1 MSALDWLVI
10 LAYLAV
16 MLYIGY
22 HSMKT
27 VKTDEDFVLAGRNVG
42 NIYIILSL
50 FASFTG
56 LSGLFGT
63 PQYVYEY
70 GIAGWWW
77 WATFPIGV
85 FIMGMT
91 MAKLLRRRMHVTL
104 PDVVDV
110 NHSSK
115 AVRVAASLV
124 TVWNYLAWTAGQVA
138 GIVLVITTF
147 TDLNGTA
154 AVIVA
159 YIIIVL
165 FTLLGGFRA
174 VVYTDSLQAVLFLVV
189 LGLVIPAVL
198 LLHYDVPEALA
209 QTTSIDGF
217 YKLFGSVPAG
227 TMITWWLLAPAGFI
241 DNMALQR
248 VFAAKDEKSAKG
260 NITAAFLLMIIF
272 GLILMFI
279 GIMARFIL
287 PAGSDPASAMLNLS
301 QLVLPKGMLGLL
313 VAAFAG
319 VAVSTASS
327 TLLVCSSTLEQDVYS
342 VLRNTGKE
350 KPASSLLV
358 NRLFVVLVGLIALV
372 LALKVPS
379 VTQILMYGY
388 SVYVPG
394 LLLPVIAGSFHW
406 KLFRPRHVAHH
417 CLRRTHRCH
426 SHSDGGTFPRLPGRP
441 DRLRHSFLHRTL
453 ERQAAGGSPLT
464 TPVVP
469 ISR

>member
-1 MSALDWLVI
+1 MKGMLKMSALDWLVI

-110 NHSSK
+110 SHSSK

-406 KLFRPRHVAHH
+406 KL
-417 CLRRTHRCH
+417 
-426 SHSDGGTFPRLPGRP
+426 SDRAMLLTIVSGVLTAVILILMGEPFPGSLGGLIVSAIPFCIGLWNGRQ
-441 DRLRHSFLHRTL
+441 RAEVH
-453 ERQAAGGSPLT
+453 
-464 TPVVP
+464 
-469 ISR
+469 

>member
-104 PDVVDV
+104 PDVVYV

-406 KLFRPRHVAHH
+406 KL
-417 CLRRTHRCH
+417 
-426 SHSDGGTFPRLPGRP
+426 SDRAMLLTIVSGVLTAVILILMGEPFPGSLGGLIVSAIPFCIGLWNGRQ
-441 DRLRHSFLHRTL
+441 RAEVH
-453 ERQAAGGSPLT
+453 
-464 TPVVP
+464 
-469 ISR
+469 

>member
-1 MSALDWLVI
+1 
-10 LAYLAV
+10 

-406 KLFRPRHVAHH
+406 KL
-417 CLRRTHRCH
+417 
-426 SHSDGGTFPRLPGRP
+426 SDRAMLLTIVSGVLTAVILILMGEPFPGSLGGLIVSAIPFCIGLWNGRQ
-441 DRLRHSFLHRTL
+441 RAEVH
-453 ERQAAGGSPLT
+453 
-464 TPVVP
+464 
-469 ISR
+469 

>member
-198 LLHYDVPEALA
+198 LLQYDVPEALA

-406 KLFRPRHVAHH
+406 KL
-417 CLRRTHRCH
+417 
-426 SHSDGGTFPRLPGRP
+426 SDRAMLLTIVSGVLTAVILILMGEPFPGSLGGLIVSAIPFCIGLWNGRQ
-441 DRLRHSFLHRTL
+441 RAEVH
-453 ERQAAGGSPLT
+453 
-464 TPVVP
+464 
-469 ISR
+469 

>member
-241 DNMALQR
+241 DNIALQR

-327 TLLVCSSTLEQDVYS
+327 TLLVCSSTLEQGVYS

-406 KLFRPRHVAHH
+406 KL
-417 CLRRTHRCH
+417 
-426 SHSDGGTFPRLPGRP
+426 SDRAMLLTIVSGVLTAVILILMGEPFPGSLGGLIVSAIPFCIGLWNGRQ
-441 DRLRHSFLHRTL
+441 RAEVH
-453 ERQAAGGSPLT
+453 
-464 TPVVP
+464 
-469 ISR
+469 

>member
-1 MSALDWLVI
+1 MKGMLKMSALDWLVI

-110 NHSSK
+110 NHYSK

-406 KLFRPRHVAHH
+406 KL
-417 CLRRTHRCH
+417 
-426 SHSDGGTFPRLPGRP
+426 SDRAMLLTIVSGVLTAVILILMGEPFPGSLGGLIVSAIPFCIGLWNGRQ
-441 DRLRHSFLHRTL
+441 RAEVH
-453 ERQAAGGSPLT
+453 
-464 TPVVP
+464 
-469 ISR
+469 

>member
-104 PDVVDV
+104 PAVVDV

-406 KLFRPRHVAHH
+406 KL
-417 CLRRTHRCH
+417 
-426 SHSDGGTFPRLPGRP
+426 SDRAMLLTIVSGVLTAVILILMGEPFPGSLGGLIVSAIPFCIGLWNGRQ
-441 DRLRHSFLHRTL
+441 RAEVH
-453 ERQAAGGSPLT
+453 
-464 TPVVP
+464 
-469 ISR
+469 

>member
-115 AVRVAASLV
+115 AVRVAASLA

-406 KLFRPRHVAHH
+406 KL
-417 CLRRTHRCH
+417 
-426 SHSDGGTFPRLPGRP
+426 SDRAMLLTIVSGVLTAVILILMGEPFPGSLGGLIVSAIPFCIGLWNGRQ
-441 DRLRHSFLHRTL
+441 RAEVH
-453 ERQAAGGSPLT
+453 
-464 TPVVP
+464 
-469 ISR
+469 

>member
-406 KLFRPRHVAHH
+406 KR
-417 CLRRTHRCH
+417 
-426 SHSDGGTFPRLPGRP
+426 SDRAMLLTIVSGVLTAVILILMGEPFPGSLGGLIVSAIPFCIGLWNGRQ
-441 DRLRHSFLHRTL
+441 RAEVH
-453 ERQAAGGSPLT
+453 
-464 TPVVP
+464 
-469 ISR
+469 

>member
-1 MSALDWLVI
+1 MSALDLLVI

-104 PDVVDV
+104 PDVEDV

-358 NRLFVVLVGLIALV
+358 NRLVVVLVGLIALV

-406 KLFRPRHVAHH
+406 KL
-417 CLRRTHRCH
+417 
-426 SHSDGGTFPRLPGRP
+426 SDRAMLLTIVSGVLTAVILILMGEPFPGSLGGLIVSAIPFCIGLWNGRQ
-441 DRLRHSFLHRTL
+441 RAEVH
-453 ERQAAGGSPLT
+453 
-464 TPVVP
+464 
-469 ISR
+469 

>member
-406 KLFRPRHVAHH
+406 KL
-417 CLRRTHRCH
+417 
-426 SHSDGGTFPRLPGRP
+426 SDRAMLLIIVSGVLTAVILILMGEPFPGSLGGLIVSAIPFCIGLWNGRQ
-441 DRLRHSFLHRTL
+441 RAEVH
-453 ERQAAGGSPLT
+453 
-464 TPVVP
+464 
-469 ISR
+469 

>member
-1 MSALDWLVI
+1 
-10 LAYLAV
+10 

-174 VVYTDSLQAVLFLVV
+174 VVYTDS
-189 LGLVIPAVL
+189 
-198 LLHYDVPEALA
+198 
-209 QTTSIDGF
+209 
-217 YKLFGSVPAG
+217 
-227 TMITWWLLAPAGFI
+227 
-241 DNMALQR
+241 
-248 VFAAKDEKSAKG
+248 
-260 NITAAFLLMIIF
+260 
-272 GLILMFI
+272 
-279 GIMARFIL
+279 
-287 PAGSDPASAMLNLS
+287 
-301 QLVLPKGMLGLL
+301 
-313 VAAFAG
+313 
-319 VAVSTASS
+319 
-327 TLLVCSSTLEQDVYS
+327 
-342 VLRNTGKE
+342 
-350 KPASSLLV
+350 
-358 NRLFVVLVGLIALV
+358 
-372 LALKVPS
+372 
-379 VTQILMYGY
+379 
-388 SVYVPG
+388 
-394 LLLPVIAGSFHW
+394 
-406 KLFRPRHVAHH
+406 
-417 CLRRTHRCH
+417 RRQ
-426 SHSDGGTFPRLPGRP
+426 S
-441 DRLRHSFLHRTL
+441 SFLWSWALLSLRYCCFTTTCPRPWL
-453 ERQAAGGSPLT
+453 KPLLST
-464 TPVVP
+464 DFTSFLAVCPP
-469 ISR
+469 EL

>member
-147 TDLNGTA
+147 TDRNGTA

-248 VFAAKDEKSAKG
+248 VFAAKDEKYHC
-260 NITAAFLLMIIF
+260 
-272 GLILMFI
+272 
-279 GIMARFIL
+279 RFPADDYLWPDPYVHRYYGQIYFACRL
-287 PAGSDPASAMLNLS
+287 RSCQRYAQSFPAGPAQGDAGFAGGRLCRGGCFHRQFYPSGMFLHPGAGCLLRPAKHRKGKAGLFFTGQPAVCGAGRTDRPGTGSESTQCHPDPDVWLFRLCPRSASARHRRFF
-301 QLVLPKGMLGLL
+301 P
-313 VAAFAG
+313 
-319 VAVSTASS
+319 
-327 TLLVCSSTLEQDVYS
+327 LE
-342 VLRNTGKE
+342 
-350 KPASSLLV
+350 A
-358 NRLFVVLVGLIALV
+358 
-372 LALKVPS
+372 
-379 VTQILMYGY
+379 
-388 SVYVPG
+388 
-394 LLLPVIAGSFHW
+394 
-406 KLFRPRHVAHH
+406 FRPRHVAHH

>member
-77 WATFPIGV
+77 WATSPIGV

-406 KLFRPRHVAHH
+406 KL
-417 CLRRTHRCH
+417 
-426 SHSDGGTFPRLPGRP
+426 SDRAMLLTIVSGVLTAVILILMGEPFPGSLGGLIVSAIPFCIGLWNGRQ
-441 DRLRHSFLHRTL
+441 RAEVH
-453 ERQAAGGSPLT
+453 
-464 TPVVP
+464 
-469 ISR
+469 

>member
-1 MSALDWLVI
+1 MKGMLKMSALDWLVI

-174 VVYTDSLQAVLFLVV
+174 VVYTESLQAVLFLVV

-272 GLILMFI
+272 GLSLMFI

-406 KLFRPRHVAHH
+406 KL
-417 CLRRTHRCH
+417 
-426 SHSDGGTFPRLPGRP
+426 SDRAMLLTIVSGVLTAVILILMGEPFPGSLGGLIVSAIPFCIGLWNGRQ
-441 DRLRHSFLHRTL
+441 RAEVH
-453 ERQAAGGSPLT
+453 
-464 TPVVP
+464 
-469 ISR
+469 

>member
-10 LAYLAV
+10 LAYLAI

-406 KLFRPRHVAHH
+406 KL
-417 CLRRTHRCH
+417 
-426 SHSDGGTFPRLPGRP
+426 SDRAMLLTIVSGVLTAVILILMGEPFPGSLGGLIVSAIPFCIGLWNGRQ
-441 DRLRHSFLHRTL
+441 RAEVH
-453 ERQAAGGSPLT
+453 
-464 TPVVP
+464 
-469 ISR
+469 

>member
-1 MSALDWLVI
+1 MKGMLKMSALDWLVI

-260 NITAAFLLMIIF
+260 NITAAFLLMIII

-406 KLFRPRHVAHH
+406 KL
-417 CLRRTHRCH
+417 
-426 SHSDGGTFPRLPGRP
+426 SDRAMLLTIVSGVLTAVILILMGEPFPGSLGGLIVSAIPFCIGLWNGRQ
-441 DRLRHSFLHRTL
+441 RAEVH
-453 ERQAAGGSPLT
+453 
-464 TPVVP
+464 
-469 ISR
+469 

>member
-1 MSALDWLVI
+1 MKGMLKISALDWLVI

-406 KLFRPRHVAHH
+406 KL
-417 CLRRTHRCH
+417 
-426 SHSDGGTFPRLPGRP
+426 SDRAMLLTIVSGVLTAVILILMGEPFPGSLGGLIVSAIPFCIGLWNGRQ
-441 DRLRHSFLHRTL
+441 RAEVH
-453 ERQAAGGSPLT
+453 
-464 TPVVP
+464 
-469 ISR
+469 

>member
-1 MSALDWLVI
+1 MKGMLKMSALDWLVI

-198 LLHYDVPEALA
+198 LLHYNVPEALA

-287 PAGSDPASAMLNLS
+287 PAGSDPARAMLNLS

-406 KLFRPRHVAHH
+406 KL
-417 CLRRTHRCH
+417 
-426 SHSDGGTFPRLPGRP
+426 SDRAMLLTIVSGVLTAVILILMGEPFPGSLGGLIVSAIPFCIGLWNGRQ
-441 DRLRHSFLHRTL
+441 RAEVH
-453 ERQAAGGSPLT
+453 
-464 TPVVP
+464 
-469 ISR
+469 

>member
-104 PDVVDV
+104 PDVVGG

-406 KLFRPRHVAHH
+406 KL
-417 CLRRTHRCH
+417 
-426 SHSDGGTFPRLPGRP
+426 SDRAMLLTIVSGVLTAVILILMGEPFPGSLGGLIVSAIPFCIGLWNGRQ
-441 DRLRHSFLHRTL
+441 RAEVH
-453 ERQAAGGSPLT
+453 
-464 TPVVP
+464 
-469 ISR
+469 

>member
-287 PAGSDPASAMLNLS
+287 PAEGDAGFAGGRLCRGGCFHRQFYPSGMFLHPGAGCLLRPAKHRKGKAGLFFTGQPAVCGAGRTDRPGTGSESTQCHPDPDVWLFRLCPRSASARHRRFF
-301 QLVLPKGMLGLL
+301 P
-313 VAAFAG
+313 
-319 VAVSTASS
+319 
-327 TLLVCSSTLEQDVYS
+327 LE
-342 VLRNTGKE
+342 
-350 KPASSLLV
+350 A
-358 NRLFVVLVGLIALV
+358 
-372 LALKVPS
+372 
-379 VTQILMYGY
+379 
-388 SVYVPG
+388 
-394 LLLPVIAGSFHW
+394 
-406 KLFRPRHVAHH
+406 FRPRHVAHH

>member
-1 MSALDWLVI
+1 
-10 LAYLAV
+10 
-16 MLYIGY
+16 
-22 HSMKT
+22 
-27 VKTDEDFVLAGRNVG
+27 
-42 NIYIILSL
+42 
-50 FASFTG
+50 
-56 LSGLFGT
+56 
-63 PQYVYEY
+63 
-70 GIAGWWW
+70 
-77 WATFPIGV
+77 
-85 FIMGMT
+85 
-91 MAKLLRRRMHVTL
+91 MHVTL

-406 KLFRPRHVAHH
+406 KL
-417 CLRRTHRCH
+417 
-426 SHSDGGTFPRLPGRP
+426 SDRAMLLTIVSGVLTAVILILMGEPFPGSLGGLIVSAIPFCIGLWNGRQ
-441 DRLRHSFLHRTL
+441 RAEVH
-453 ERQAAGGSPLT
+453 
-464 TPVVP
+464 
-469 ISR
+469 

>member
-70 GIAGWWW
+70 GIAGWW

-406 KLFRPRHVAHH
+406 KL
-417 CLRRTHRCH
+417 
-426 SHSDGGTFPRLPGRP
+426 SDRAMLLTIVSGVLTAVILILMGEPFPGSLGGLIVSAIPFCIGLWNGRQ
-441 DRLRHSFLHRTL
+441 RAEVH
-453 ERQAAGGSPLT
+453 
-464 TPVVP
+464 
-469 ISR
+469 

>member
-1 MSALDWLVI
+1 MKGMLKMSALDWLVI

-350 KPASSLLV
+350 KRASSLLV

-406 KLFRPRHVAHH
+406 KL
-417 CLRRTHRCH
+417 
-426 SHSDGGTFPRLPGRP
+426 SDRAMLLTIVSGVLTAVILILMGEPFPGSLGGLIVSAIPFCIGLWNGRQ
-441 DRLRHSFLHRTL
+441 RAEVH
-453 ERQAAGGSPLT
+453 
-464 TPVVP
+464 
-469 ISR
+469 

>member
-174 VVYTDSLQAVLFLVV
+174 VVYTDSLQAVLFVVV

-406 KLFRPRHVAHH
+406 KL
-417 CLRRTHRCH
+417 
-426 SHSDGGTFPRLPGRP
+426 SDRAMLLTIVSGVLTAVILILMGEPFPGSLGGLIVSAIPFCIGLWNGRQ
-441 DRLRHSFLHRTL
+441 RAEVH
-453 ERQAAGGSPLT
+453 
-464 TPVVP
+464 
-469 ISR
+469 

>member
-319 VAVSTASS
+319 VALSTASS

-406 KLFRPRHVAHH
+406 KL
-417 CLRRTHRCH
+417 
-426 SHSDGGTFPRLPGRP
+426 SDRAMLLTIVSGVLTAVILILMGEPFPGSLGGLIVSAIPFCIGLWNGRQ
-441 DRLRHSFLHRTL
+441 RAEVH
-453 ERQAAGGSPLT
+453 
-464 TPVVP
+464 
-469 ISR
+469 

>member
-198 LLHYDVPEALA
+198 LLHYNVPEALA

-301 QLVLPKGMLGLL
+301 QLVLPKRMLGLL

-406 KLFRPRHVAHH
+406 KL
-417 CLRRTHRCH
+417 
-426 SHSDGGTFPRLPGRP
+426 SDRAMLLTIVSGVLTAVILILMGEPFPGSLGGLIVSAIPFCIGLWNGRQ
-441 DRLRHSFLHRTL
+441 RAEVH
-453 ERQAAGGSPLT
+453 
-464 TPVVP
+464 
-469 ISR
+469 

>member
-1 MSALDWLVI
+1 MNALDWLVI

-406 KLFRPRHVAHH
+406 KL
-417 CLRRTHRCH
+417 
-426 SHSDGGTFPRLPGRP
+426 SDRAMLLTIVSGVILILMGEPFPGSLGGLIVSAIPFCIGLWNGRQ
-441 DRLRHSFLHRTL
+441 RAEVH
-453 ERQAAGGSPLT
+453 
-464 TPVVP
+464 
-469 ISR
+469 

>member
-91 MAKLLRRRMHVTL
+91 MAKLLRRRIHVTL

-406 KLFRPRHVAHH
+406 KL
-417 CLRRTHRCH
+417 
-426 SHSDGGTFPRLPGRP
+426 SDRAMLLTIVSGVLTAVILILMGEPFPGSLGGLIVSAIPFCIGLWNGRQ
-441 DRLRHSFLHRTL
+441 RAEVH
-453 ERQAAGGSPLT
+453 
-464 TPVVP
+464 
-469 ISR
+469 

>member
-91 MAKLLRRRMHVTL
+91 LAKLLRRRMHVTL

-406 KLFRPRHVAHH
+406 KL
-417 CLRRTHRCH
+417 
-426 SHSDGGTFPRLPGRP
+426 SDRAMLLTIVSGVLTAVILILMGEPFPGSLGGLIVSAIPFCIGLWNGRQ
-441 DRLRHSFLHRTL
+441 RAEVH
-453 ERQAAGGSPLT
+453 
-464 TPVVP
+464 
-469 ISR
+469 

>member
-42 NIYIILSL
+42 NTYIILSL

-406 KLFRPRHVAHH
+406 KL
-417 CLRRTHRCH
+417 
-426 SHSDGGTFPRLPGRP
+426 SDRAMLLTIVSGVLTAVILILMGEPFPGSLGGLIVSAIPFCIGLWNGRQ
-441 DRLRHSFLHRTL
+441 RAEVH
-453 ERQAAGGSPLT
+453 
-464 TPVVP
+464 
-469 ISR
+469 

>member
-301 QLVLPKGMLGLL
+301 QLVLRMGMLGLL

-406 KLFRPRHVAHH
+406 KL
-417 CLRRTHRCH
+417 
-426 SHSDGGTFPRLPGRP
+426 SDRAMLLTIVSGVLTAVILILMGEPFPGSLGGLIVSAIPFCIGLWNGRQ
-441 DRLRHSFLHRTL
+441 RAEVH
-453 ERQAAGGSPLT
+453 
-464 TPVVP
+464 
-469 ISR
+469 

>member
-279 GIMARFIL
+279 DIMARFIL

-406 KLFRPRHVAHH
+406 KL
-417 CLRRTHRCH
+417 
-426 SHSDGGTFPRLPGRP
+426 SDRAMLLTIVSGVLTAVILILMGEPFPGSLGGLIVSAIPFCIGLWNGRQ
-441 DRLRHSFLHRTL
+441 RAEVH
-453 ERQAAGGSPLT
+453 
-464 TPVVP
+464 
-469 ISR
+469 

>member
-379 VTQILMYGY
+379 VTQFLMYCY

-406 KLFRPRHVAHH
+406 KL
-417 CLRRTHRCH
+417 
-426 SHSDGGTFPRLPGRP
+426 SDRAMLLTIVSGVLTAVILILMGEPFPGSLGGLIVSAIPFCIGLWNGRQ
-441 DRLRHSFLHRTL
+441 RAEVH
-453 ERQAAGGSPLT
+453 
-464 TPVVP
+464 
-469 ISR
+469 

>member
-248 VFAAKDEKSAKG
+248 VFVAKDEKSAKG

-406 KLFRPRHVAHH
+406 KL
-417 CLRRTHRCH
+417 
-426 SHSDGGTFPRLPGRP
+426 SDRAMLLTIVSGVLTAVILILMGEPFPGSLGGLIVSAIPFCIGLWNGRQ
-441 DRLRHSFLHRTL
+441 RAEVH
-453 ERQAAGGSPLT
+453 
-464 TPVVP
+464 
-469 ISR
+469 

>member
-1 MSALDWLVI
+1 MKGMLKMCALDWLVI

-406 KLFRPRHVAHH
+406 KL
-417 CLRRTHRCH
+417 
-426 SHSDGGTFPRLPGRP
+426 SDRAMLLTIVSGVLTAVILILMGEPFPGSLGGLIVSAIPFCIGLWNGRQ
-441 DRLRHSFLHRTL
+441 RAEVH
-453 ERQAAGGSPLT
+453 
-464 TPVVP
+464 
-469 ISR
+469 

>member
-327 TLLVCSSTLEQDVYS
+327 TRQVCSSTLEQDVYS

-406 KLFRPRHVAHH
+406 KL
-417 CLRRTHRCH
+417 
-426 SHSDGGTFPRLPGRP
+426 SDRAMLLTIVSGVLTAVILILMGEPFPGSLGGLIVSAIPFCIGLWNGRQ
-441 DRLRHSFLHRTL
+441 RAEVH
-453 ERQAAGGSPLT
+453 
-464 TPVVP
+464 
-469 ISR
+469 

>member
-1 MSALDWLVI
+1 MKGMLKMSALDWLVI

-138 GIVLVITTF
+138 GIVLGITTF

-406 KLFRPRHVAHH
+406 KL
-417 CLRRTHRCH
+417 
-426 SHSDGGTFPRLPGRP
+426 SDRAMLLTIVSGVLTAVILILMGEPFPGSLGGLIVSAIPFCIGLWNGRQ
-441 DRLRHSFLHRTL
+441 RAEVH
-453 ERQAAGGSPLT
+453 
-464 TPVVP
+464 
-469 ISR
+469 

>member
-110 NHSSK
+110 NNSSK

-406 KLFRPRHVAHH
+406 KL
-417 CLRRTHRCH
+417 
-426 SHSDGGTFPRLPGRP
+426 SDRAMLLTIVSGVLTAVILILMGEPFPGSLGGLIVSAIPFCIGLWNGRQ
-441 DRLRHSFLHRTL
+441 RAEVH
-453 ERQAAGGSPLT
+453 
-464 TPVVP
+464 
-469 ISR
+469 